1 VVGEVHIKS
10 LVAKFDSHVNICMKI
25 VLLDSS
31 VGVYFAWMLVPKKIY
46 ILCGCYISLMHGRSD
61 LVFISFMLR
70 KIYRLLPPA
79 LKVNEFSLDIL
90 LVTFPWGLL
99 SRNSVLV
106 CINSLFEYF
115 LGALKSI
122 PSYGSDSCL
131 EHVHVTYKYGYMLLD
146 INFLKYASKVFFG
159 CTLIH
164 LN

>member
-1 VVGEVHIKS
+1 MVGEVHIKS

-90 LVTFPWGLL
+90 LVTFP
-99 SRNSVLV
+99 
-106 CINSLFEYF
+106 
-115 LGALKSI
+115 
-122 PSYGSDSCL
+122 
-131 EHVHVTYKYGYMLLD
+131 
-146 INFLKYASKVFFG
+146 
-159 CTLIH
+159 
-164 LN
+164 